1 MRLLDPRFAYKSA
14 AATDIRETF
23 KRHGFKPTTDEDRK
37 RAQEKLHG
45 KSATVTDLNSKR
57 RK

>member
-1 MRLLDPRFAYKSA
+1 MRLLDPRFAYKPA

-23 KRHGFKPTTDEDRK
+23 KRFGFKPTTDEDRK

-45 KSATVTDLNSKR
+45 KSATVTRLDERKKR
-57 RK
+57 